1 MMKILTQYDEAAI
14 RGCYLNGCSVD
25 EIYSVFEGDYSK
37 TEIMI
42 IVDDLVKKTGWR
54 GKDWQS
60 RKQTFN
66 YSLV

>member
-1 MMKILTQYDEAAI
+1 MITTLTTCDEAAI

-25 EIYSVFEGDYSK
+25 QIYSVFDGAYSK

-42 IVDDLVKKTGWR
+42 IVDDLVKKTGWK